1 MRFLRNTDEWVGL
14 LVLASIGL
22 FLAAA
27 LHAGL
32 LSDWFRS
39 TEKLRIMLPES
50 GSQGLSPG
58 ADIQV
63 LGTRVGTVRRV
74 VVDPSQRMYAEAELD
89 QQATPFIRRDS
100 KAVVKKQFGVAG
112 AAYLEIARGKGAPLD
127 WSYAVIDAETERDPT
142 ENIGAMVDQ
151 VKQMVFPIL
160 EDAARMVRALAE
172 TADNIAQGHGN
183 IGRLVKQEELA
194 DQLTQTLNNLKT
206 ATEQLNASLA
216 NVKDLTTTAVGPDGL
231 PALLRRADASLAS
244 VQKATQDLARATP
257 QLPAITRDVGASTAN
272 LPALLTQSQTTAAQL
287 EKLLEQLRHTWP
299 LSSSATPEPGRLPP
313 GEVRP

>member
-1 MRFLRNTDEWVGL
+1 VRFLRNTDEWIGL
-14 LVLASIGL
+14 LVLGSIAL

-39 TEKLRIMLPES
+39 TQKLRIMLPET

-89 QQATPFIRRDS
+89 EQATAFIRRDS
-100 KAVVKKQFGVAG
+100 KALVKKQFGVAG
-112 AAYLEIARGKGAPLD
+112 AAFLDIARGTGAPLD

-142 ENIGAMVDQ
+142 ESVGAIIDQ
-151 VKQMVFPIL
+151 VKVKIFPIL
-160 EDAARMVRALAE
+160 DDAARMMRAFAD
-172 TADNIAQGHGN
+172 TADGISQGHGN
-183 IGRLVKQEELA
+183 IGRLVKEEDLA
-194 DQLTQTLNNLKT
+194 NQLTQTLGNLKT
-206 ATEQLNASLA
+206 ATEQLNATLA
-216 NVKDLTTTAVGPDGL
+216 DVRGLATTAAGPDGV

-257 QLPAITRDVGASTAN
+257 QLPAITRDVSTSTAN
-272 LPALLTQSQTTAAQL
+272 LPALLTQAQQTASQL
-287 EKLLEQLRHTWP
+287 EKVLDQLRHTWP
-299 LSSSATPEPGRLPP
+299 LSGSAAPEPTRLSPAQ
-313 GEVRP
+313 VRP